1 MESKVIVIVCT
12 LGMSSSM
19 LISKMQ
25 QYIYESNLPVKILAI
40 SSEEALKYVSSHQV
54 DLVLLSPQVRFLKN
68 EFVETLTNRPTKVET
83 INMSDYGLL
92 DSRNIL
98 KQAFQLLAIDSPL

>member
-25 QYIYESNLPVKILAI
+25 QYVYESDLPIKILAV
-40 SSEEALKYVSSHQV
+40 SSEEALEYAKDHQV
-54 DLVLLSPQVRFLKN
+54 DLVFLSPQVRFLKN
-68 EFVETLTNRPTKVET
+68 KFVESLANQPTKIET
-83 INMSDYGLL
+83 ISMSDYGLL

-98 KQAFQLLAIDSPL
+98 KQAFQLLAIDAPL